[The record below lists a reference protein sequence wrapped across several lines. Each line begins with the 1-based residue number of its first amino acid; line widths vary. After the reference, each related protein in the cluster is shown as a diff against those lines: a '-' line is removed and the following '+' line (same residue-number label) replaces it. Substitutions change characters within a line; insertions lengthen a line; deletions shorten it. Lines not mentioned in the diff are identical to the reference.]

1 MIVDE
6 DHFNARTRSHRIS
19 KITIVFNA
27 TESADEII
35 KARKLRRIK
44 SISVFFFSSSMLSAF
59 AMSEIMKWKI
69 WGSVK
74 EKKTLEWRDF
84 LFIWFFSSFIIRD
97 QKKGAQTQLRY
108 RN

>member
-6 DHFNARTRSHRIS
+6 DHFNARTRSHRIL

-44 SISVFFFSSSMLSAF
+44 SISVFFFFSPMLSAF

-69 WGSVK
+69 RGSAK
-74 EKKTLEWRDF
+74 EKKLSNEG
-84 LFIWFFSSFIIRD
+84 IFFSFVFFSFIIRD
-97 QKKGAQTQLRY
+97 QKKARKH
-108 RN
+108 N

>member
-6 DHFNARTRSHRIS
+6 DHFNARTRSHRIL

-69 WGSVK
+69 RGSAK
-74 EKKTLEWRDF
+74 EKKLSNEG
-84 LFIWFFSSFIIRD
+84 IFFSFGFFLLSLSEIR
-97 QKKGAQTQLRY
+97 KKARKH
-108 RN
+108 N